1 MTALPSAPGTST
13 QIMNMT
19 KCRSG
24 TASTISTILNPIK
37 KTFGIKKRLSKRGT
51 NALFRAI
58 SAEKWELVSTICD
71 SKPYKAEVWH
81 NAVGFFDAHRSSR
94 ILPLHQACIFHPTKD
109 AVIHIIQAYPY
120 ALQSKETGYG
130 RVPLHIACH
139 SNASL
144 ACIEALVEH
153 HPGATVEQD
162 IIGRVPLHYALSN
175 GASYNI
181 VRTLLDAAIQ
191 VSGQDGLRY
200 VCSVADFN
208 GWLPV
213 HVACFMGASAQ
224 VLSALVN
231 SYPEGVDA
239 ETKKKSTP
247 GGLLKAIT
255 MSPQKKNVLESILLA
270 KGDTNSQYASMPARS
285 NIEKVV
291 RLSDETCSKGVTLEI
306 DEDETSSLSSM
317 EASTRTGLTRKSK
330 PRRRLNYDEYKANRS
345 SGVDQSILM
354 GRSSQAMSS
363 YRSAP
368 TPQLPTHS
376 VYDQQDIASNSMQ
389 VGVVRYEYNE
399 TANTRKS
406 NSFVAPNK
414 RNHWQESKI
423 RNTSHP
429 SDTTKS
435 QISTDDEDSYKA
447 IFQPITSSAAFC

>member
-19 KCRSG
+19 KSRSG

-58 SAEKWELVSTICD
+58 SAEKWELVCTICD
-71 SKPYKAEVWH
+71 SKPYKAEAWH
-81 NAVGFFDAHRSSR
+81 NAVGFFDAHRSSK

-109 AVIHIIQAYPY
+109 AVVHIIQAYPH

-153 HPGATVEQD
+153 HPGGTLEQD

-175 GASYNI
+175 GASYDI
-181 VRTLLDAAIQ
+181 VKTLMDAAVQ
-191 VSGQDGLRY
+191 VSGLDGLRY
-200 VCSVADFN
+200 ICSVADFN

-231 SYPEGVDA
+231 AYPEGVDA

-247 GGLLKAIT
+247 GGLLKAIS
-255 MSPQKKNVLESILLA
+255 MSPQKKNVLESILLT
-270 KGDTNSQYASMPARS
+270 KGDESSLYASRPART

-291 RLSDETCSKGVTLEI
+291 RMSDETCSKGVTLEI

-317 EASTRTGLTRKSK
+317 EVSTRTRKSK
-330 PRRRLNYDEYKANRS
+330 SRRRLTYDEYKANGPAGVNRS
-345 SGVDQSILM
+345 LLM
-354 GRSSQAMSS
+354 NHSPQLVSS
-363 YRSAP
+363 YRSP
-368 TPQLPTHS
+368 SSPQLPTHS
-376 VYDQQDIASNSMQ
+376 VYDQLGSASSSTQ
-389 VGVVRYEYNE
+389 LGVVHYGHNE
-399 TANTRKS
+399 TTK
-406 NSFVAPNK
+406 APNSDLFFAPETK
-414 RNHWQESKI
+414 YLRKDSKI
-423 RNTSHP
+423 RNSSLP

-435 QISTDDEDSYKA
+435 QVSTDDEDSYKA
-447 IFQPITSSAAFC
+447 IFQPITSTAAFC